1 MLTQLTL
8 QNLALVTNAE
18 IEMNAGFNIITG
30 ETGAGKSLLLDALTL
45 CVGGRSDAGLIRHGQ
60 TTADAFA
67 EFNIGQ
73 LPEVMAWLSE
83 QNYPFED
90 DMLLIRRQLA
100 NQNGTLRSKAWLNG
114 MPISMN
120 ELKTLGGLLVNIH
133 SQHAQQS
140 LLRPQFVM

>member
-67 EFNIGQ
+67 EFN
-73 LPEVMAWLSE
+73 LS
-83 QNYPFED
+83 
-90 DMLLIRRQLA
+90 LIH
-100 NQNGTLRSKAWLNG
+100 
-114 MPISMN
+114 I
-120 ELKTLGGLLVNIH
+120 
-133 SQHAQQS
+133 
-140 LLRPQFVM
+140 